1 MRIREIF
8 MVIHVNKQQ
17 KNMKASI
24 SFPEI
29 ENLLTEKTQQTM
41 SFAFVND
48 KTVKVSYPLNL
59 GFIKKDISANLIIKE
74 LVGSDLLL
82 QLDAGLGSDTMLTTV
97 LSLLKDKIPTGLI
110 EKRPESQIL
119 LHLDQ
124 IENVKTVFEKV
135 DVKDLHVL
143 TEGLEVEGSLK

>member
-1 MRIREIF
+1 
-8 MVIHVNKQQ
+8 
-17 KNMKASI
+17 MKASI
-24 SFPEI
+24 SFPELQ
-29 ENLLTEKTQQTM
+29 NLIAEKAKQQIGL
-41 SFAFVND
+41 AFVD
-48 KTVKVSYPLNL
+48 GKTIRVTYPLNL

-74 LVGSDLLL
+74 LVGSDLLF